1 MKIKLFFFV
10 PSLEYGGAG
19 NATINFLKNLNK
31 NKYELNLFYQG
42 KNKYK
47 KYLPNHINLYKLE
60 KKKTFLNFFSIQKIV
75 KKKISNNGKNVFI
88 SNIHFANILSIVFLR
103 NIPNLKIVLFER
115 TSLEELNISSFKNSF
130 KSMIIKFLISKLY
143 NSSDLV
149 LTNSKNTSKELKKL
163 NINSKI
169 VYSGLIPKIFFKK
182 KNKKKSTYNLIAVG
196 RLELQKDY
204 ITLLKAIK
212 NLKKNNFKLSIYG
225 DGNQKEEILNF
236 INSNNLNHKVV
247 MQGHEQNKNK
257 IYSKADLLIVSSI
270 FEGLPNCIVEALN
283 YNVPVIAS
291 NIGGNKEILSNTK
304 YGDVFQ
310 LKNDKELAS
319 KINRFL
325 ENPTNLY
332 KKVNKNKIFI
342 KKFLIKNSVK
352 NLEKKIFNLF

>member
-31 NKYELNLFYQG
+31 NKFELNLFYQG

-47 KYLPNHINLYKLE
+47 KYLPNHVNLYKLE
-60 KKKTFLNFFSIQKIV
+60 KKKTFLNFFSIQKII

-115 TSLEELNISSFKNSF
+115 TSLEELNISSFKKSF
-130 KSMIIKFLISKLY
+130 KNMVIKFLICKLY

-169 VYSGLIPKIFFKK
+169 VYSGLIPKILPNK
-182 KNKKKSTYNLIAVG
+182 KNSKRSIYNLIAVG

-204 ITLLKAIK
+204 ITLLKAIN
-212 NLKKNNFKLSIYG
+212 NLKKNNFKLFIYG
-225 DGNQKEEILNF
+225 EGNQKTEIYNF

-247 MQGHEQNKNK
+247 MQGHEQNKKK
-257 IYSKADLLIVSSI
+257 IYSKADLLIVPSI

-325 ENPTNLY
+325 ENPMNLY
-332 KKVNKNKIFI
+332 KKVNKNKNFI
-342 KKFLIKNSVK
+342 KKFLIKNSAK